1 MIFLSGGL
9 QRSSTMP
16 GRMLYWSELVLN
28 CREYIKERV
37 NPREPLLPTKLP
49 DGPWQQLGA
58 DLFTLKGQPYL
69 LLVDYFSR
77 YMEIAQLSPTRSADM
92 IVHLKSMLSR
102 HGIPFN
108 LFSDNG

>member
-1 MIFLSGGL
+1 
-9 QRSSTMP
+9 
-16 GRMLYWSELVLN
+16 MLYWSELVRN
-28 CREYIKERV
+28 CRECIKERV

-77 YMEIAQLSPTRSADM
+77 YVEIAQLSPTRSADM

-102 HGIPFN
+102 HGIPFH